1 MSSDRP
7 SPSAVVAP
15 QPIILSVGVE
25 GMTCASCVN
34 RIERFLR
41 QTEGVQE
48 ATVNL
53 ATERA
58 TIRLDPSTAGRAEV
72 VAAIERAGYDVRAE
86 GGAASDPLTL
96 DAADPDAP
104 ARAREQRLLGL
115 KAAAS
120 IGVAVAIMVLMLWPG
135 GLPLAMETLN
145 WILLLPAT
153 LIQVWAGGLFVRNAW
168 RQGRHGTVSM
178 DTLVAMGTLAA
189 WGYSVVVTVAP
200 SLVMDAGIEPVTYFD
215 SACMIIGLILA
226 GRWLEARARSQA
238 SGAVAALV
246 GLQARTARLVQGDTE
261 VDVPVEQVAPGDL
274 LRVRPGEKVP
284 VDGIVASGN
293 SSVDESM
300 LTGEPVPVVRGIGDA
315 VIGATLNGSGT
326 FLMRAT
332 HVGRDSVLGQI
343 VRMVREA
350 QGSKAPIQRIA
361 DRVTEWFVPLVIVLA
376 ALTFLAW
383 FVLGPEPSLTLA
395 LVSAI
400 SVLIIACPCAMGL
413 ATPTAVMVGT
423 GRAAQQGILIRGGA
437 ALEMAGRV
445 DTVVFD
451 KTGTL
456 TLGRPAVTA
465 VRPAGDASAESLL
478 TLAASVERGSEHPLA
493 SAILAE
499 TTGRGLT
506 VPEALDFEALTGRG
520 VRARVDGQLVLV
532 GNRDLLVEDGIEAPD
547 LPTGTAA
554 GPAAR
559 TTVYVAAAGRALGAI
574 DIDDPI
580 KPGAAESVA
589 RLREKGLTVRLL
601 SGDTPEAAA
610 TVARRVG
617 IDLVTAGVRP
627 ADKAAHVR
635 ALQADGQRVAM
646 VGDGINDAPA
656 LAQADVGIA
665 IGSGTDV
672 AIEASDIT
680 LVGGDPR
687 LVGEAIELSR
697 RTLRVIR
704 ENLAWAFGYNVVLIP
719 VAMGVLYPILGL
731 RLDPM
736 LAAAA
741 MAFSSVSVVL
751 NSLRLRGTTGHTT
764 GGVTRHAATG
774 DGSLVETGS

>member
-1 MSSDRP
+1 MR
-7 SPSAVVAP
+7 
-15 QPIILSVGVE
+15 
-25 GMTCASCVN
+25 T
-34 RIERFLR
+34 
-41 QTEGVQE
+41 
-48 ATVNL
+48 
-53 ATERA
+53 
-58 TIRLDPSTAGRAEV
+58 
-72 VAAIERAGYDVRAE
+72 
-86 GGAASDPLTL
+86 
-96 DAADPDAP
+96 
-104 ARAREQRLLGL
+104 
-115 KAAAS
+115 
-120 IGVAVAIMVLMLWPG
+120 
-135 GLPLAMETLN
+135 
-145 WILLLPAT
+145 
-153 LIQVWAGGLFVRNAW
+153 AW

-189 WGYSVVVTVAP
+189 WSYSVVVTVAP
-200 SLVMDAGIEPVTYFD
+200 QVVMEAGIEPVTYFD
-215 SACMIIGLILA
+215 SSCMIIGLILA

-246 GLQARTARLVQGDTE
+246 GLQARSARLVQGDNE
-261 VDVPVEQVAPGDL
+261 VDVPIERVAPGDL

-284 VDGIVASGN
+284 VDGVVSSG
-293 SSVDESM
+293 SSAVDESM
-300 LTGEPVPVVRGIGDA
+300 LTGEPLPVTRGVGDP

-361 DRVTEWFVPLVIVLA
+361 DRVTGWFVPLVIVLA

-383 FVLGPEPSLTLA
+383 LVLGPEPSLTLA

-445 DTVVFD
+445 DTVIFD

-456 TLGRPAVTA
+456 TMGRASVTA
-465 VRPAGDASAESLL
+465 VRPSGEASAELL
-478 TLAASVERGSEHPLA
+478 LSLAASAERGSEHPLA
-493 SAILAE
+493 TAILAAAAS
-499 TTGRGLT
+499 RGLAT
-506 VPEALDFEALTGRG
+506 REAETFEALTGRG
-520 VRARVDGQLVLV
+520 VRARVEGRDVLV
-532 GNRDLLVEDGIEAPD
+532 GNRDLLLEEGVEAAAVPPAEAA
-547 LPTGTAA
+547 G

-559 TTVYVAAAGRALGAI
+559 TTVYVAADGRSLGAI

-580 KPGAAESVA
+580 KPGAAEAVR
-589 RLREKGLTVRLL
+589 RLRDAGLAVRLL
-601 SGDTPEAAA
+601 SGDTAVAAEAVAA
-610 TVARRVG
+610 RIG
-617 IDLVTAGVRP
+617 ITSVTAGVRP
-627 ADKAAHVR
+627 VDKAEHVR
-635 ALQADGQRVAM
+635 ALQAQGHRVAM

-665 IGSGTDV
+665 IGGGTDV

-687 LVGEAIELSR
+687 LVGAAVDLSR

-704 ENLAWAFGYNVVLIP
+704 ENLAWAFGYNIVLIP
-719 VAMGVLYPILGL
+719 VAMGVLYPVLGL

-751 NSLRLRGTTGHTT
+751 NSLRLRGTARPATAGM
-764 GGVTRHAATG
+764 VQEAASSG
-774 DGSLVETGS
+774 RPLADGRR